1 MTSLRA
7 SDDTNAPPTKF
18 QLVICVCGKLYYS
31 WHTTQIVCAHGEK
44 FVQILGHYMIIIV
57 LVSIKSET
65 HNFSTH
71 DTITH
76 NVKFCVCIILI
87 LWHWF
92 YNCPQLSN
100 IWSIG
105 KDRCSLFVAPTK
117 QSPTKG
123 SLCLSYVHLSVCPS
137 VMLCFR
143 WHHMQN
149 TGFRSL
155 NYFKIWQW
163 KYFVSNST
171 SKCQSKTSY

>member
-1 MTSLRA
+1 MVSFLWTANMWGIKVWKLCYFWVLALVTFGVSMQAYFRQYLCWICKHGLKMTSLRA

-76 NVKFCVCIILI
+76 NVKFCVCIFLI

-92 YNCPQLSN
+92 YNCPQSSN
-100 IWSIG
+100 IWSIR
-105 KDRCSLFVAPTK
+105 KDRC
-117 QSPTKG
+117 
-123 SLCLSYVHLSVCPS
+123 
-137 VMLCFR
+137 
-143 WHHMQN
+143 
-149 TGFRSL
+149 
-155 NYFKIWQW
+155 
-163 KYFVSNST
+163 
-171 SKCQSKTSY
+171 